1 MLTFHIKTYGCQMN
15 ERESEALSCLL
26 SSLGYLETDD
36 EAAADVVILNTCSV
50 REQAERKAIGK
61 AGLLQRNLAANPTQ
75 IVGIMGC
82 MAQNRG
88 VELFREI
95 KNLNFIAGTEQL
107 HRIPELIQDARNGI
121 RRAELAQNTGV
132 CVEAPG
138 HHPGMVCAMTSIMQG
153 CNQHCA
159 YCIVPH
165 TRGAERSRELEA
177 VVREVQ
183 TLVEQGTKEILLLGQ
198 NITAYGLVEAR
209 RSPNYDPKQS
219 PFADLLEKLNDIQ
232 GLERIRFTSPHVTFM
247 NERFLEAI
255 CTLPKVC
262 KAFHIPLQSG
272 SDRIL
277 KLMRRPYTARRFLE
291 KVDAI
296 RSRCPEVAFST
307 DVIVGFCSETEE
319 DFNATRSLMQEV
331 GFDMAYIFRYSPR
344 KGTLSADTL
353 EDDVPDAVKRE
364 RNQLLLQDLA
374 EFAERRNQA
383 FRGTRQEVLVEGP
396 SAKNP
401 ARWTG
406 RTTLNKTVNFPW
418 EDGLLPGDIRT
429 VSITATSANA
439 LAGNLS

>member
-36 EAAADVVILNTCSV
+36 EATADVVILNTCSV

-61 AGLLQRNLAANPTQ
+61 AGLLQRNLPANPTQ
-75 IVGIMGC
+75 VVGIIGC

-88 VELFREI
+88 EELFRKI
-95 KNLNFIAGTEQL
+95 RNLNFIAGTEQL
-107 HRIPELIQDARNGI
+107 HRVPELIQDARNGI
-121 RRAELAQNTGV
+121 RRAELSQNTGV
-132 CVEAPG
+132 CVECPG
-138 HHPGMVCAMTSIMQG
+138 HIPGKVCAMTSIMQG
-153 CNQHCA
+153 CNQRCS

-165 TRGAERSRELEA
+165 TRGTERSREPDA

-183 TLVEQGTKEILLLGQ
+183 TLVDQGTKEILLLGQ

-209 RSPNYDPKQS
+209 RSPDYDPKQS
-219 PFADLLEKLNDIQ
+219 PFADLLEKLNDIK

-247 NERFLEAI
+247 NDRFIDAI
-255 CTLPKVC
+255 CSLPKVC

-277 KLMRRPYTARRFLE
+277 KLMHRPYTAQRFLE
-291 KVDAI
+291 KVEAI
-296 RSRCPEVAFST
+296 RQRCPKVAFST

-319 DFNATRSLMQEV
+319 EFNATRTLMQTV

-344 KGTLSADTL
+344 KGTLSADTMP
-353 EDDVPDAVKRE
+353 DDVPDAVKRE
-364 RNQLLLQDLA
+364 RNQLLLQDLT
-374 EFAERRNQA
+374 EFAEKRNKE
-383 FRGTRQEVLVEGP
+383 FLGTKQEVLVEGP
-396 SAKNP
+396 SARNP

-406 RTTLNKTVNFPW
+406 RTPLNKTVNFPW
-418 EDGLLPGDIRT
+418 QEGLTPGEIRT
-429 VSITATSANA
+429 IAITATSANA
-439 LAGNLS
+439 LTGKLA